1 MTRKRMVVWLIVLVL
16 ACAAGVGCYL
26 WQRENKEDK
35 SGGMLV
41 ERIMD
46 EDVAI

>member
-1 MTRKRMVVWLIVLVL
+1 MTRKRMVVWLAVLVL
-16 ACAAGVGCYL
+16 TCAALVGCYL
-26 WQRENKEDK
+26 WQRGNEKEK